1 MGRIAVV
8 AAMREELHGFLDD
21 MGRTAS
27 KETRAGREFFLGE
40 IAGHEVVAVLSGI
53 GKVAAAITATTL
65 LDRYGVGAVLFTGVA
80 GGVGDGV
87 RVGDIVIADALVQH
101 DMDARPLFPRF
112 EVPLTGTS
120 RFAADAQ
127 LAALARTAAEQALA
141 LDLAAEVD
149 AATLAEFGVSAPR
162 VHAGLIASGD
172 QFIAD
177 AGKAAQLCAD
187 LPGLL
192 AVEMEGAA
200 VAQVCA
206 DHGMP
211 LAVMRTVSDRADA
224 HAAFDFGRFVERV
237 ASRYSHVFVRRLLDA
252 LSA

>member
-1 MGRIAVV
+1 MSRIAIV

-21 MGRTAS
+21 MGRSAV
-27 KETRAGREFFLGE
+27 KETRAGREFFVGE

-53 GKVAAAITATTL
+53 GKVAAAITATML
-65 LDRYGVGAVLFTGVA
+65 LDRYGVGAVVFTGVA

-112 EVPLTGTS
+112 EVPLTGKAL
-120 RFAADAQ
+120 FAADAR
-127 LAALARTAAEQALA
+127 LATLARDSARQVIAN
-141 LDLAAEVD
+141 DLATEVGAD
-149 AATLAEFGVSAPR
+149 ALAEFGLDAPR
-162 VHAGLIASGD
+162 VHDGLIASGD

-177 AGKAAQLCAD
+177 AGKAAQLRAD

-192 AVEMEGAA
+192 AVEMEGAS

-211 LAVMRTVSDRADA
+211 LAVMRTISDRADV
-224 HAAFDFGRFVERV
+224 HAAFDFGRFVEQV
-237 ASRYSHVFVRRLLDA
+237 ASRYSHAFVRRLLDA
-252 LSA
+252 LD

>member
-1 MGRIAVV
+1 MTRIAIV
-8 AAMREELHGFLDD
+8 AAMRQELHGFLDD
-21 MGRTAS
+21 MGRSAVKENRAS
-27 KETRAGREFFLGE
+27 REFYRGE

-65 LDRYGVGAVLFTGVA
+65 LDRYGVGAVVFTGVA
-80 GGVGDGV
+80 GGVDPAA
-87 RVGDIVIADALVQH
+87 RVGDIVIATSLVQH

-112 EVPLTGTS
+112 EVPLTGLS
-120 RFAADAQ
+120 HFEADTRLTGIAQ
-127 LAALARTAAEQALA
+127 SSAEAALLHDVPMEL
-141 LDLAAEVD
+141 D
-149 AATLAEFGVSAPR
+149 AAALAEFGITVPR
-162 VHAGLIASGD
+162 VLAGLIASGD

-177 AGKAAQLCAD
+177 ADKAAALCRD

-224 HAAFDFGRFVERV
+224 HAAFDFTRFVARV
-237 ASRYSHVFVRRLLDA
+237 ASRYSHAFVRRLLD
-252 LSA
+252 SVD